1 MADQIPVQTEQPW
14 KPAANPWLIAAGVML
29 ATFMEVLDTSVAN
42 VSLTHIAGS
51 LSVSNDEAT
60 WVLTSYLVSNA
71 VILPT
76 SSWLSRRFGRRRFLI
91 TCITIFTIASMLCGL
106 ANSLGF
112 LILARIIQGAG
123 GGALQPVSQAVML
136 ETFPPEKRGAAMSVY
151 AMGVIVAPILGPTL
165 GGWLTDDYSWRWVFY
180 INIPVGI
187 AAIWMCLRFLED
199 PPYLRNAPAGKF
211 DSFGVGFLA
220 LWIGCLQVML
230 DKGQDDDWFSS
241 NFIRWL
247 AVLAV
252 IGFIVFLVRE
262 LTTPNP
268 IVNLS
273 VLKDRNLAI
282 GVVLNFSVGAI
293 LYGTTAVVPMFLQ
306 LLLGYPSLQA
316 GLVMS
321 PRGIGAIVGSIV
333 AGRILSKIDGRLWMA
348 QGVVVLGL
356 GMFLFGAI
364 NLNISPGDIIWPTII
379 TGFGITSI
387 FVPMTTFSVATM
399 KREKMG
405 DAAGLTSLVRNLG
418 GSVGI
423 SLVTAFVTR
432 GTQAHQDLLVGH
444 LTRFATPFRN
454 QLAILQH
461 ALSAQSGQAALMKA
475 YGVLNQTLQ
484 QQAALLAYVDN
495 FRLLALICLAL
506 VPIIFLFKKAK
517 GPAPASMPAH

>member
-1 MADQIPVQTEQPW
+1 M
-14 KPAANPWLIAAGVML
+14 
-29 ATFMEVLDTSVAN
+29 
-42 VSLTHIAGS
+42 
-51 LSVSNDEAT
+51 
-60 WVLTSYLVSNA
+60 
-71 VILPT
+71 
-76 SSWLSRRFGRRRFLI
+76 
-91 TCITIFTIASMLCGL
+91 
-106 ANSLGF
+106 
-112 LILARIIQGAG
+112 
-123 GGALQPVSQAVML
+123 
-136 ETFPPEKRGAAMSVY
+136 
-151 AMGVIVAPILGPTL
+151 APILGPTL

-187 AAIWMCLRFLED
+187 AAILMCLRFLED
-199 PPYLRNAPAGKF
+199 PPYLKNAPAGKF
-211 DSFGVGFLA
+211 DSLGTGFLA

-293 LYGTTAVVPMFLQ
+293 LYGTTAVIPMFLQ

-333 AGRILSKIDGRLWMA
+333 AGRILSKVDGRLWMA
-348 QGVVVLGL
+348 QGLVVLGL
-356 GMFLFGAI
+356 GMFLFGGI
-364 NLNISPGDIIWPTII
+364 NLNISPGNILWPIII

-399 KREKMG
+399 KRENMG
-405 DAAGLTSLVRNLG
+405 DAGLTSLVRNLG

-432 GTQAHQDLLVGH
+432 GTQAHQHLLVGH
-444 LTRFATPFRN
+444 LTRFAAPFRN